1 MIYLTIVTSVLSI
14 ILFCIILFR
23 KKQQVASI
31 ESIKNF
37 DSYIS
42 VLIYH
47 MSKAFNIIYKD
58 RILIYSIEGTKH
70 TERDIDLISRD
81 YCSLVLKMLGKSL
94 TEQFIIL
101 YGDKKTLLFNIL
113 EYFNSKYEDD
123 SIRQSSIDSMVN
135 NVNV

>member
-47 MSKAFNIIYKD
+47 MSKAFDIIYKD

-135 NVNV
+135 NENV